1 MRKASTIRAGPAAAL
16 ASAMPTPVA
25 VAPTTDSNNP
35 DGDVCPICKTIRYL
49 NRDMVLQ
56 INPEC
61 YHPMCSNCVAR
72 LFAGPNQCP
81 YPGCARTLRR
91 KDFRQAYF
99 GDLAVEREVDIRRRV
114 ASVFNKVEDD
124 FDSLASYNA
133 YLEMVETLAMDLVA
147 GPGPDRRAADARL
160 QAYEAEHRADIE
172 RNRRKGERAAEASRA
187 HVAAE
192 RDAARRRRLDAQ
204 RQDDDARRA
213 RAAEREA
220 DIDALATAPE
230 GAAGRVV
237 LKRRGQAARDEM
249 VTAEDAALRRAAAGG
264 LTIRGLKEKKRGG
277 AGGPGADGPYDAFAG
292 LDLAPSRYADSPGD
306 GFRKLPWLEREA
318 RREALLVGGYDVHD
332 YYARAML
339 DAFAGLGVFIDD
351 EKETGVGTTAAS
363 VATVGAA
370 IAAGVDKMDID
381 DVF

>member
-1 MRKASTIRAGPAAAL
+1 MRKASTLRAGAAAS
-16 ASAMPTPVA
+16 ATATTVAAMPTSDP
-25 VAPTTDSNNP
+25 NNP

-81 YPGCARTLRR
+81 YPGCQKTLRR

-99 GDLAVEREVDIRRRV
+99 GDLTVEREVDIRRRV

-133 YLEMVETLAMDLVA
+133 YLETVETLAMDLVS
-147 GPGPDRRAADARL
+147 GPGPARQRAEARL
-160 QAYEAEHRADIE
+160 QAYEAEHRAEIE
-172 RNRRKGERAAEASRA
+172 RNRRKGERAAEASRQT
-187 HVAAE
+187 VAAE
-192 RDAARRRRLDAQ
+192 RDAARLRRLDAQ
-204 RQDDDARRA
+204 RQDHEDRRL

-230 GAAGRVV
+230 GAAGRVM
-237 LKRRGQAARDEM
+237 LKRRGQQARDGL
-249 VTAEDAALRRAAAGG
+249 VAAEDAALRRATAAAGGG
-264 LTIRGLKEKKRGG
+264 LTIRGLREKRR
-277 AGGPGADGPYDAFAG
+277 AVPDGPYDPFAG
-292 LDLAPSRYADSPGD
+292 LDLAPARYAEQPGTA
-306 GFRKLPWLEREA
+306 FRRLPWLERES
-318 RREALLVGGYDVHD
+318 RRDALLLGGYDVRD
-332 YYARAML
+332 YYARAL
-339 DAFAGLGVFIDD
+339 FDAFAGLGVFVDD
-351 EKETGVGTTAAS
+351 EKETGPGTTAAS
-363 VATVGAA
+363 VATLGAA
-370 IAAGVDKMDID
+370 MAAGGTKMDID